1 MPTDECLELKTIKY
15 KSMLHDY
22 ATSPGRNR
30 EQVTDLDDILSKDA
44 NREHNQPWNK
54 LNKQVKIAKLHDYAD
69 IYCLDNTLSEDY
81 ASSLKSYLDD
91 LLSKRQLQKAKD
103 VAYNKATGAV
113 KSIPNLILNEQTKT
127 FHIKNMD
134 KKVSPMA
141 SLAPKNKKR
150 TVKKKVT
157 HNHTPKNRK
166 IQSVAEAVE

>member
-22 ATSPGRNR
+22 ATSPRR
-30 EQVTDLDDILSKDA
+30 VRDQVTDLDDILSKDA
-44 NREHNQPWNK
+44 NRELNLPWNK
-54 LNKQVKIAKLHDYAD
+54 LDRQIKTAKLHEYAD
-69 IYCLDNTLSEDY
+69 SYCRDNTLTEDY
-81 ASSLKSYLDD
+81 ALSLKTYLDD

-103 VAYNKATGAV
+103 VAYNKTTGAV
-113 KSIPNLILNEQTKT
+113 KSIPNLVLNEQTKT
-127 FHIKNMD
+127 FHIRNMD

-150 TVKKKVT
+150 TVKKKVI